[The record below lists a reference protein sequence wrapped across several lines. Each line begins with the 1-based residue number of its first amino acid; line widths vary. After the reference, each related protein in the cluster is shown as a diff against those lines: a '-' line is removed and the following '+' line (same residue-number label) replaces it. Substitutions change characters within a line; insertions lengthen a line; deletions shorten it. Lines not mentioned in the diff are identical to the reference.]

1 MEKTQLLCT
10 FATLDNLSTTLQLI
24 IETYGSVSQIFVLQ
38 NTDDENEVYCTYNVE
53 ARELKEKHFLK
64 NTISVHR
71 NKSTNTLYTINAINQ
86 VVFLLNNGVKDTS
99 FTIDWTKFR
108 NSILVT
114 NENGLRRINTR
125 IYKIQH

>member
-71 NKSTNTLYTINAINQ
+71 NKCTNTLYTINAINQ